1 LTESKRL
8 LGLELNLQQGSS
20 SNPIKGANDSM
31 LRVKMLIGLVGI
43 FATLALSATPALAE
57 WQAKGQW
64 KGVVKVTNSGELISG
79 TGATEGTIKCQSN
92 EIEAQWSIQ
101 TKGPISEHEKQ
112 GKQVQTKTG
121 PHLWIK
127 ITKWGSNCTTA
138 IGATK
143 LPVTIKPCEIQLV
156 QVKGALTATAG
167 IASECIITA
176 APCEIKIPQTSE
188 TVLGSNTGTNVGL
201 KEVKLENKS
210 TKEGTKQNDKA
221 NVEGITT
228 VVSGTGCPLLGNTTA
243 SLKGFEFEIENVAAI

>member
-1 LTESKRL
+1 
-8 LGLELNLQQGSS
+8 
-20 SNPIKGANDSM
+20 M
-31 LRVKMLIGLVGI
+31 LRLKMLLGLVGI

-64 KGVVKVTNSGELISG
+64 KGVVKVTNAGELISG
-79 TGATEGTIKCQSN
+79 SGATEGVVKCQAN

-127 ITKWGSNCTTA
+127 VTKWGSNCTA
-138 IGATK
+138 AAGATK
-143 LPVTIKPCEIQLV
+143 LPATIKPCELQLV

-176 APCEIKIPQTSE
+176 APCEIKIPQASE

-201 KEVKLENKS
+201 KEVSLKNTS
-210 TKEGTKQNDKA
+210 NSEGTKQDDKG
-221 NVEGITT
+221 NVEGIST
-228 VVSGTGCPLLGNTTA
+228 VVSGTGCPFLGNTTA
-243 SLKGFEFEIENVAAI
+243 SLKGFEFKIENVAAI